1 MKIKIILTMLVLA
14 LTTSVS
20 YASFPVERKVVTT
33 ERVTTS
39 SSENQNV
46 TTAKKTEA
54 KATALTSPAAASGEK
69 SQGIAFLFWLILG
82 GFAAHRWYLGSP
94 WYWNVLF
101 IITLGGLFI
110 WSLVDVIGILTGSYE
125 PKDGSYK
132 DSFF

>member
-1 MKIKIILTMLVLA
+1 MKIKFILSLLA
-14 LTTSVS
+14 LVFATSFS
-20 YASFPVERKVVTT
+20 YASFPVERTVPATVTKV
-33 ERVTTS
+33 ES
-39 SSENQNV
+39 SKEVKKNV
-46 TTAKKTEA
+46 V
-54 KATALTSPAAASGEK
+54 TSPAAAGGQK
-69 SQGIAFLFWLILG
+69 SQGVAFLFWLILG

-110 WSLVDVIGILTGSYE
+110 WAIVDVIGILTGSYE